1 MRGGINVEIDQH
13 IRGLKEMLVKTEERE
28 QKEDTDMQMGKN
40 TAEEIKTETKKRER
54 EEGDPTI
61 EMISFDLNTT

>member
-1 MRGGINVEIDQH
+1 
-13 IRGLKEMLVKTEERE
+13 MLVKTEERE